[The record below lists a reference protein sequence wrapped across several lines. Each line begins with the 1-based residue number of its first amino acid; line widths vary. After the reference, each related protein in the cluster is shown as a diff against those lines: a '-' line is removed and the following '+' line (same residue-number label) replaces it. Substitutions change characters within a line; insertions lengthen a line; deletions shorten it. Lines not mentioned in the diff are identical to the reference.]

1 MAFSSG
7 AGVMVF
13 ASLSWIGLDAAAAE
27 VRVMI
32 SASFCSAFAELAPIF
47 ERDSRYKLVTA
58 RCQSMGDS
66 PEAIPSLLVHGES
79 ANLLILDYCAAHG
92 LHQRGRVR
100 NEPKVDFARS
110 QFGVMVSAGDALPDI
125 TSVESFKATLLA
137 ARSIAYSDSG
147 NGTYLSTTLFARS
160 GVADRVEVQT
170 RKLRWP
176 T

>member
-58 RCQSMGDS
+58 RTPSIGNS
-66 PEAIPSLLVHGES
+66 REAIPSSMVLGES
-79 ANLLILDYCAAHG
+79 ANLLIVDYSAAHG
-92 LHQRGRVR
+92 SRQHGPVR
-100 NEPKVDFARS
+100 DEPKPDFAGS
-110 QFGVMVSAGDALPDI
+110 QFGVMVSASEARPGI
-125 TSVESFKATLLA
+125 T
-137 ARSIAYSDSG
+137 R
-147 NGTYLSTTLFARS
+147 
-160 GVADRVEVQT
+160 
-170 RKLRWP
+170 
-176 T
+176 